1 MRYPLITPTSH
12 GRFLE
17 LPQVQKSLE
26 TLLDHLGC
34 LYKFHDRPMTYLY
47 NTLHYYETKLRERPG
62 LRKKIVA
69 SITDS
74 LKVVRP
80 PGWALTQEMTEK
92 YLANTGAGEEAG
104 GVSWRPGL
112 DYYHRLVSRMV
123 SSLQPTSNI
132 FPRMDW
138 RFREFPNEASHC
150 LYVTCVELMTL
161 PEKPGLVGEHLI
173 SVILQGH
180 SHIPPDQLA
189 DWINALGLLLS
200 NLPESYWA
208 GLHTKIEEA
217 LLSPDMAAFSRSCQ
231 PGQLLDFTEIHN
243 IQTSTSLAYI
253 LAVAHAVWYHRGFN
267 QLCGILDLV
276 RDKLVKLVE
285 TEEQMLFIFH
295 LVGPFLQRLH
305 TDRFMRVLFE
315 LTVQLY
321 EILLRVDRSVDQL
334 QHQDAVCDLL
344 YHIKYQFT
352 GDSVKADAERVVRQ
366 LRSSLQ
372 LRLRSV
378 RKY

>member
-1 MRYPLITPTSH
+1 M
-12 GRFLE
+12 
-17 LPQVQKSLE
+17 QKSLE

-47 NTLHYYETKLRERPG
+47 NTLHYYETKLRERPA
-62 LRKKIVA
+62 LRKKIVG
-69 SITDS
+69 SITDA
-74 LKVVRP
+74 LKGVRP
-80 PGWALTQEMTEK
+80 AGWGLSQEMTEK
-92 YLANTGAGEEAG
+92 YLAAPAAGEAEP
-104 GVSWRPGL
+104 VSWRPGL
-112 DYYHRLVSRMV
+112 DYFHRLTARLVSA
-123 SSLQPTSNI
+123 LHPTQPSNI

-138 RFREFPNEASHC
+138 RFKEFPNEGTHC

-161 PEKPGLVGEHLI
+161 PDKPVVVGEQLI
-173 SVILQGH
+173 DVILQGH
-180 SHIPPDQLA
+180 SHIPPDQLP
-189 DWINALGLLLS
+189 DWLNALGLLLS
-200 NLPESYWA
+200 NLPESYWG
-208 GLHTKIEEA
+208 GLHAKIEAA
-217 LLSPDMAAFSRSCQ
+217 LLSSDLAASSLSQ

-243 IQTSTSLAYI
+243 LQTNTGLAYL
-253 LAVAHAVWYHRGFN
+253 LAITHSVWHHSGFN

-285 TEEQMLFIFH
+285 TEEQMLFVFH

-305 TDRFMRVLFE
+305 TERFMRVLFE

-321 EILLRVDRSVDQL
+321 EILLRVDSSVEQL

-366 LRSSLQ
+366 LRTSLQ

-378 RKY
+378 ISTFLI